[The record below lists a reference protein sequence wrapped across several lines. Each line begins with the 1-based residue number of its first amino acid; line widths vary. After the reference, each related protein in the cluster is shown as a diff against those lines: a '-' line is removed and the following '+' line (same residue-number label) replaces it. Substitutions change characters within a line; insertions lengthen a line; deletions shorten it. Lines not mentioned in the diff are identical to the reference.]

1 MARARPAL
9 YVSPSQ
15 LQAFASCE
23 RRWYYESAAEVP
35 RPADAGGQY
44 LALGQLVDYL
54 ADSYASA
61 GRTSFVPAEVVAAVR
76 ANPRNTNV
84 GAALTEAQWAE
95 LVDRALRAF
104 RVLQPLLVR
113 GATQHRYRVQLAP
126 GLFLTGRADI
136 RANDGGLILDVKTT
150 VDRKPGVGRDKDT
163 PAYAKTSQTL
173 GDDWQARCYA
183 WAEFQANP
191 HRLSVEVRWLYV
203 SKTAA
208 SSAWAVSRVFQRAET
223 LAWFEANVRPVLERM
238 LELAGSAGLDPE
250 SAKANHDSC
259 GRCFMKHVCHPF
271 NGAQQHTRESTGT
284 NMVDLSRLRARGRPA
299 ANPAALALLEAQAA
313 QAAVSVPPMAL
324 TPPEP
329 AAAAIGDDYAA
340 NGGVVLR
347 PREDVFS
354 AAAINRP
361 APPAREDVYA
371 ELVAEAAEV
380 AGGPAVLADR
390 RADVM
395 VTDALKVTGV
405 DHTTGTLTVSALEVV
420 EVVPETG
427 PGVGAFE
434 GTLVEPALRRGRG
447 TRPRKPRAV
456 VPEPSADVARTEAL
470 ATAVQQFADA
480 ANTLVSA
487 LNAELRR
494 LGVGVGS

>member
-1 MARARPAL
+1 MARAPQL

-23 RRWYYESAAEVP
+23 RRWYYESVASEA

-44 LALGQLVDYL
+44 LAVGQLVDYL
-54 ADSYASA
+54 ADAYAST
-61 GRTSFVPAEVVAAVR
+61 GQTSFVPAAVVAAVR
-76 ANPRNTNV
+76 AAHAGV

-113 GATQHRYRVQLAP
+113 GATQHKYRVQLAP

-150 VDRKPGVGRDKDT
+150 VDRKPGVGRDAAT
-163 PAYAKTSQTL
+163 PAYAKTSESL

-238 LELAGSAGLDPE
+238 LVLAESAGLDPE
-250 SAKANHDSC
+250 SARANHDSC

-271 NGAQQHTRESTGT
+271 NGAQQHTRAEGQQ
-284 NMVDLSRLRARGRPA
+284 NMVDLNRLRARQRVGADTRTA
-299 ANPAALALLEAQAA
+299 ASPGNDGLLLALEPTPAALLAE
-313 QAAVSVPPMAL
+313 
-324 TPPEP
+324 TPVLKAI
-329 AAAAIGDDYAA
+329 AAA
-340 NGGVVLR
+340 
-347 PREDVFS
+347 P
-354 AAAINRP
+354 AAINRP
-361 APPAREDVYA
+361 TQPAREDTYA
-371 ELVAEAAEV
+371 ALVAEAAEV
-380 AGGPAVLADR
+380 AGGTEGDR
-390 RADVM
+390 RADVAA
-395 VTDALKVTGV
+395 TDALKVV
-405 DHTTGTLTVSALEVV
+405 DVDQATGTLTVSALDIV
-420 EVVPETG
+420 EVVAESG
-427 PGVGAFE
+427 PGVGPFE
-434 GTLVEPALRRGRG
+434 STLVEPGVRRGRG
-447 TRPRKPRAV
+447 RPRKPRAV

-494 LGVGVGS
+494 LGAAP

>member
-1 MARARPAL
+1 MPRAPQL

-23 RRWYYESAAEVP
+23 RRWYYESVAGET
-35 RPADAGGQY
+35 RPANAGGQY

-54 ADSYASA
+54 ADSYASS
-61 GRTSFVPAEVVAAVR
+61 GQTSFVPAAVVSAVR
-76 ANPRNTNV
+76 SNPRNAGL
-84 GAALTEAQWAE
+84 GAALTEDKWAE

-113 GATQHRYRVQLAP
+113 GTTQHRYKVQLAP
-126 GLFLTGRADI
+126 GLFLTGRSDI

-150 VDRKPGVGRDKDT
+150 VDRKAGVGRDATT
-163 PAYAKTSQTL
+163 PAYAKTAESL

-238 LELAGSAGLDPE
+238 LELADSAGLDPE

-271 NGAQQHTRESTGT
+271 AGAQQHTRAGT
-284 NMVDLSRLRARGRPA
+284 NMVDLNRLRARGRPA
-299 ANPAALALLEAQAA
+299 TNPAALALLEAEAA

-324 TPPEP
+324 TQ
-329 AAAAIGDDYAA
+329 
-340 NGGVVLR
+340 
-347 PREDVFS
+347 S

-361 APPAREDVYA
+361 AQPARETVYA
-371 ELVAEAAEV
+371 ALVAEAAEV
-380 AGGPAVLADR
+380 AGGTEGDR
-390 RADVM
+390 RADVV
-395 VTDALKVTGV
+395 VTDALKVVDV
-405 DHTTGTLTVSALEVV
+405 DHATGTLTVSALEVV
-420 EVVPETG
+420 EVLPTQDVPPTPVGDE
-427 PGVGAFE
+427 PG
-434 GTLVEPALRRGRG
+434 LRRGRG
-447 TRPRKPRAV
+447 RPRKPRAV
-456 VPEPSADVARTEAL
+456 AAEPTADAQRVEAL

-494 LGVGVGS
+494 LGVSVGGGAS

>member
-1 MARARPAL
+1 MARAPQL

-15 LQAFASCE
+15 LQAFAACE
-23 RRWYYESAAEVP
+23 RRWYYESVAGEA

-54 ADSYASA
+54 ADSYAST
-61 GRTSFVPAEVVAAVR
+61 GQTSFVPAEVLAAVR
-76 ANPRNTNV
+76 DNPRSANV
-84 GAALTEAQWAE
+84 GAALTEDAWAE

-104 RVLQPLLVR
+104 RVLQPLLIR

-238 LELAGSAGLDPE
+238 LELAESAGLDPE

-271 NGAQQHTRESTGT
+271 NGAQQHTRGPN

-299 ANPAALALLEAQAA
+299 ANPAALALLEAEAA
-313 QAAVSVPPMAL
+313 QAAVSIPPMAL
-324 TPPEP
+324 TPPAP
-329 AAAAIGDDYAA
+329 AAT
-340 NGGVVLR
+340 
-347 PREDVFS
+347 
-354 AAAINRP
+354 INRP
-361 APPAREDVYA
+361 QLTGSISDPPAARETVYA
-371 ELVAEAAEV
+371 ALVAEAAEV
-380 AGGPAVLADR
+380 AGGTEGDR
-390 RADVM
+390 RADVAPI
-395 VTDALKVTGV
+395 VAVFDG
-405 DHTTGTLTVSALEVV
+405 GEVREVGPRV
-420 EVVPETG
+420 EVYNGAGIVEVGEPLRG
-427 PGVGAFE
+427 PGVLGKMTPSE
-434 GTLVEPALRRGRG
+434 LDTIQVEVRHGMAAADQADGVRRGRG
-447 TRPRKPRAV
+447 RPRKPRAV

-494 LGVGVGS
+494 LGVGL